1 MTILRNGWSVTA
13 VIGARI
19 TGASMRT
26 GPIEIGFNIFMGRRE
41 IVEQPLADKARG
53 LSASPV

>member
-1 MTILRNGWSVTA
+1 VTP

-26 GPIEIGFNIFMGRRE
+26 GPTAMALIRLMGRRAFTGAAFG
-41 IVEQPLADKARG
+41 EQGARRWQ
-53 LSASPV
+53 